1 MNKVRIVTDSTALFI
16 DPTIVKR
23 YEVTVVPVRLQMGD
37 TTYRLGYDIG
47 AEDFLR
53 HIQREDVIPKLIP
66 PTPEDFLEIYKRLNR
81 DVNQIISLHLSARLG
96 HVCHNAKIASQ
107 MLLGRCDI
115 EVVDSQTISAGLGM
129 LVDKTGQIASE
140 ADDLEDIVR
149 LVRRTIPRIYAVFYV
164 EKMNMIR
171 EQGFIGAAQTI
182 LGTMLGIMPFLTIE
196 EGQLMIMEKARTHAQ
211 AIEKLAEFAMEFA
224 SIDQMAL
231 LTHTNSLT
239 EPIRLLQDRLAL
251 ELQGQDFP
259 TMLYD
264 PSIGSLLG
272 ADATGLV
279 ILEGEEEDIIA

>member
-1 MNKVRIVTDSTALFI
+1 
-16 DPTIVKR
+16 
-23 YEVTVVPVRLQMGD
+23 
-37 TTYRLGYDIG
+37 
-47 AEDFLR
+47 
-53 HIQREDVIPKLIP
+53 
-66 PTPEDFLEIYKRLNR
+66 
-81 DVNQIISLHLSARLG
+81 
-96 HVCHNAKIASQ
+96 